1 MAFKIIAGV
10 LLTLIIVS
18 GWAWRDFKSAL
29 ITPAV
34 VGKPVVI
41 EINKGDSF
49 NQIIDKLLV
58 QNVDIKPLWFKVLAV
73 SENAVKK
80 LKTGEYEL
88 ASGLTLP
95 EILAVFVQGKTK
107 QYAITFPEGW
117 SFKEIVLEI
126 KNNPN
131 LEHALPQVDYNA
143 LMFQWGADV
152 KQPAIA
158 PGIALDNCA
167 MGCSTSPVP
176 GVVPPAS
183 MQSPE
188 GLFFP
193 DTYFFE
199 KHTTDVALLKRA
211 YDKMQ
216 LVLKQEWQDKA
227 EALPFTTPYE
237 ALILASIVEKETAV
251 TTERPLIAGV
261 FIRRLQTDMLLQTD
275 PTVIYGMGDSYQG
288 DIAYKDLK
296 AATPYNTYIIKG
308 LPPTPIAMPGRDAIY
323 AVLHPHNSN
332 SLYFVARGDG
342 THQFSAT
349 LKDHNLAVNNFQ
361 RKKNAPR

>member
-1 MAFKIIAGV
+1 MVFKIIAGV
-10 LLTLIIVS
+10 LLALIIVS

-29 ITPAV
+29 ITSAV

-49 NQIIDKLLV
+49 NQIIDKLLA
-58 QNVDIKPLWFKVLAV
+58 QNVDVKPLWFKVLAV

-88 ASGLTLP
+88 ATGLTLP

-117 SFKEIVLEI
+117 SFKDILLEI

-131 LEHALPQVDYNA
+131 LEHALQQVDYNA
-143 LMFQWGADV
+143 LMIQLGADA
-152 KQPAIA
+152 KQ
-158 PGIALDNCA
+158 
-167 MGCSTSPVP
+167 
-176 GVVPPAS
+176 
-183 MQSPE
+183 PE

-216 LVLKQEWQDKA
+216 LVLKQEWQGKA
-227 EALPFTTPYE
+227 EALPFITPYE

-251 TTERPLIAGV
+251 ITERPLIAGV
-261 FIRRLQTDMLLQTD
+261 FIRRLQTGMLLQTD
-275 PTVIYGMGDSYQG
+275 PTVIYGMGDTYQG

-323 AVLHPHNSN
+323 AVLHPHNTN

-349 LKDHNLAVNNFQ
+349 LKDHNLAVDNFQ
-361 RKKNAPR
+361 RKRNDTR

>member
-1 MAFKIIAGV
+1 VAFKIIAGV
-10 LLTLIIVS
+10 LLALIIVS

-29 ITPAV
+29 STPAV
-34 VGKPVVI
+34 AGKPVVI

-49 NQIIDKLLV
+49 NQIIDKLLA
-58 QNVDIKPLWFKVLAV
+58 QNVGIKPLWFKVFAV
-73 SENAVKK
+73 SENKVKK

-88 ASGLTLP
+88 ATGLTLP

-117 SFKEIVLEI
+117 SFKEILLEI
-126 KNNPN
+126 KNNPS
-131 LEHALPQVDYNA
+131 LEHTLQQFDYKA
-143 LMFQWGADV
+143 LMVQLGADV

-158 PGIALDNCA
+158 PGIAL
-167 MGCSTSPVP
+167 
-176 GVVPPAS
+176 PPAS

-199 KHTTDVALLKRA
+199 KHATDVALLKRA

-216 LVLKQEWQDKA
+216 LVLQQEWQGKA

-251 TTERPLIAGV
+251 IAERPLIAGV
-261 FIRRLQTDMLLQTD
+261 FIRRLQTGMLLQTD

-323 AVLHPHNSN
+323 AVLHPHNSK

-349 LKDHNLAVNNFQ
+349 LKDHNLAVDNFQ
-361 RKKNAPR
+361 RKKNDPR

>member
-1 MAFKIIAGV
+1 MVFKIIAGV
-10 LLTLIIVS
+10 LLALIIVS

-29 ITPAV
+29 ITSAV

-49 NQIIDKLLV
+49 NQIIDKLLA
-58 QNVDIKPLWFKVLAV
+58 QNVDVKPLWFKVLAV

-88 ASGLTLP
+88 AIGLTLP

-117 SFKEIVLEI
+117 SFKDILLEI

-131 LEHALPQVDYNA
+131 LEHALQQVDYNA
-143 LMFQWGADV
+143 LMIQLGADA
-152 KQPAIA
+152 KQ
-158 PGIALDNCA
+158 
-167 MGCSTSPVP
+167 
-176 GVVPPAS
+176 
-183 MQSPE
+183 PE

-216 LVLKQEWQDKA
+216 LVLKQEWQGKA
-227 EALPFTTPYE
+227 EALPFITPYE

-251 TTERPLIAGV
+251 ITERPLIAGV
-261 FIRRLQTDMLLQTD
+261 FIRRLQTGMLLQTD
-275 PTVIYGMGDSYQG
+275 PTVIYGMGDTYQG

-323 AVLHPHNSN
+323 AVLHPHNTN

-349 LKDHNLAVNNFQ
+349 LKDHNLAVDNFQ
-361 RKKNAPR
+361 RKRNDTR